1 MYITMSGTD
10 ASFSQ
15 MIGVSSFRF
24 FEAFR
29 YVFFYEFTPVSKSIV
44 FSPDMLPSK
53 AQALFQC

>member
-1 MYITMSGTD
+1 MSGTD